1 MIERQV
7 FGRAGLPLLRK
18 RGLLTA
24 RNCSKTA
31 TVSIPK

>member
-7 FGRAGLPLLRK
+7 FGRAGLPLLD